1 MSGAAD
7 GAPREG
13 EAERHDECYACPIG
27 GFFLTLQGSQPDAT
41 EHLLN
46 AAHEMI
52 EVARAVIDAADE
64 VIESRR
70 EAAARRVGEG
80 RVRRIDIG

>member
-1 MSGAAD
+1 MST
-7 GAPREG
+7 PEG
-13 EAERHDECYACPIG
+13 HDECYACPIG

-52 EVARAVIDAADE
+52 QVARAVIDAAEE
-64 VIESRR
+64 VVDQRR
-70 EAAARRVGEG
+70 QAAARRSGEA